1 MCLTMAAPITKQRLP
16 WWLSGKEST
25 FNEGDTGSI
34 LGWGRSPEMQ
44 PTPVFFPGKSHGQ
57 RSLAGYSPRGYKRV
71 RQDLATKTAKQITK
85 ETLQK
90 FMEKQK
96 DTSCQKLHFTTFG
109 PKQIK

>member
-1 MCLTMAAPITKQRLP
+1 MVKNPP
-16 WWLSGKEST
+16 SVKEIQVQSLVG
-25 FNEGDTGSI
+25 EDP
-34 LGWGRSPEMQ
+34 LEKEMQ
-44 PTPVFFPGKSHGQ
+44 PAPVFFPGKSHGQ